1 MSYPPGQGS
10 GQGQDDWG
18 TVPGSGSSGGSG
30 PNLSKGDQGRGGAAP
45 EYAPTEYG
53 QTYQPGPSSDPYGQ
67 NAYGQNAYGQNPY
80 GQNPYGQNPSG
91 QNAYGQDQYGQS
103 PYGSPAG
110 DQGYGAPGQDPYA
123 QPPGGSYGQYN
134 DPYQAGQAPAYG
146 SAYGSQNPYG
156 ASPYGGGYG
165 YGAPQKSTNG
175 KAIAALI
182 CGIVGVVSLI
192 ACLFFSFFLSIPV
205 GIAAVVLGF
214 MARRDIEQSG
224 GTQSGSG
231 MGLAGIIT
239 GSLAIVGGVVWTVLF
254 IVLIVVGDTSSS
266 TYYY

>member
-18 TVPGSGSSGGSG
+18 TVPSSGSSGNSG
-30 PNLSKGDQGRGGAAP
+30 PNLSKGDQGQGAAP

-67 NAYGQNAYGQNPY
+67 NPY
-80 GQNPYGQNPSG
+80 GQNPYGQSPSG
-91 QNAYGQDQYGQS
+91 QSVYGQDQYGQS
-103 PYGSPAG
+103 PYGSPSG
-110 DQGYGAPGQDPYA
+110 NQGYGTPNQDPYA

-156 ASPYGGGYG
+156 AAPYGGGYG
-165 YGAPQKSTNG
+165 YPAPQKSTNG
-175 KAIAALI
+175 KAIGALI
-182 CGIVGVVSLI
+182 SGIVGLVMLAACFLI
-192 ACLFFSFFLSIPV
+192 SFPV

-214 MARRDIEQSG
+214 MARREVEQTG
-224 GTQSGSG
+224 DTQTGSG
-231 MGLAGIIT
+231 MALAGIIT
-239 GSLAIVGGVVWTVLF
+239 GALAIVGAIVWVVIF
-254 IVLIVVGDTSSS
+254 IVIIAAGNS
-266 TYYY
+266 TDSVYYY

>member
-18 TVPGSGSSGGSG
+18 TVPSSGSPGNSG
-30 PNLSKGDQGRGGAAP
+30 PNLSKGDQGQGAAP

-67 NAYGQNAYGQNPY
+67 SPY
-80 GQNPYGQNPSG
+80 GQNP
-91 QNAYGQDQYGQS
+91 YGQDQYGQS

-110 DQGYGAPGQDPYA
+110 NQGYGAPGQDPYA

-156 ASPYGGGYG
+156 AAPYGGGYG
-165 YGAPQKSTNG
+165 YPAPQKSTNG
-175 KAIAALI
+175 KAIGALI
-182 CGIVGVVSLI
+182 SGIVGLVMLAACFLI
-192 ACLFFSFFLSIPV
+192 SFPV
-205 GIAAVVLGF
+205 GIAAVVLGV
-214 MARRDIEQSG
+214 MSRREVEQAG
-224 GTQSGSG
+224 DTQTGSG
-231 MGLAGIIT
+231 MALAGIIT
-239 GSLAIVGGVVWTVLF
+239 GALAIVGALVWVAII
-254 IVLIVVGDTSSS
+254 IVAIAAGNS
-266 TYYY
+266 TDSVYYY